1 MSPAT
6 GPQVTFVRLE
16 LNRILT
22 LYGRMVSAGE
32 WRDYALDFL
41 DEVAV
46 FSIFRRSSEMPLFRI
61 EKQPRLRN
69 RQGQYSVVAAGGVI
83 LKRGHELA
91 QVLRIFDKKLLK
103 AGNGPAVQKDNDVVT
118 VYYKGELINGKV
130 FDQTKPEEPAQFP
143 VGGLIPG
150 WVEALKLMKTGDT
163 WELVIPSDL
172 GYGADGAGGTIPPNA
187 TLVFVMTLAKVEY
200 AP

>member
-1 MSPAT
+1 MVEEPISLHRAVAAQDMSPAT
-6 GPQVTFVRLE
+6 VPLVTFDRLE

-103 AGNGPAVQKDNDVVT
+103 A
-118 VYYKGELINGKV
+118 L
-130 FDQTKPEEPAQFP
+130 TKE
-143 VGGLIPG
+143 
-150 WVEALKLMKTGDT
+150 
-163 WELVIPSDL
+163 
-172 GYGADGAGGTIPPNA
+172 
-187 TLVFVMTLAKVEY
+187 
-200 AP
+200 